1 MAGDSA
7 ASGRPLEEYREYLH
21 LLVRIQLAP
30 GSQSRLDASDVV
42 QQTLLKA
49 HERQRQ
55 FRGQSEGERAAWLRA
70 ILSSTLADA
79 LRSLGRDDA
88 AFSRSIQQAL
98 EDSSSKLEAWFADP
112 GSTPV
117 QQAERNEQVRRLAV
131 ALAQLRDDQ
140 RQAVELRHLRGWP
153 VAAIGR
159 YMTRTPAGVAGLLRR
174 GVEKLRAIL
183 GE

>member
-7 ASGRPLEEYREYLH
+7 ASGRPLEEYRQYLH
-21 LLVRIQLAP
+21 LLVQLQLAP

-49 HERQRQ
+49 HERQGQ
-55 FRGQSEGERAAWLRA
+55 LRGHSEGEQAAWLRA
-70 ILSSTLADA
+70 ILFSTLADA
-79 LRSLGRDDA
+79 LRRLGRDDA
-88 AFSRSIQQAL
+88 AFPYSIQQAL

-131 ALAQLRDDQ
+131 ALAKLPDDQ
-140 RQAVELRHLRGWP
+140 REAVELRHLRGWQ
-153 VAAIGR
+153 VASIAR
-159 YMTRTPAGVAGLLRR
+159 YMVRTPAGVAGLLRR
-174 GVEKLRAIL
+174 GIEKLRKTL
-183 GE
+183 EE